1 MVQMSAVTSSMKSS
15 LLTKLKDSLPQS
27 PMMWIVALT
36 CVVLLVTL
44 SRMLAL
50 QRSIQDLQAKPSV
63 DESVVRQLVRHQLEE
78 TVRSIE
84 QQNKAHMQMHAM
96 RAQEAARR
104 AAQPVEAPV
113 APAPEAPPVPVAEA
127 PPAAAAP
134 EAAVP
139 VAEAPAVEKPAAEAP
154 AATPAQEINETLDD
168 DVVTEKVEKVDRRR
182 KK

>member
-1 MVQMSAVTSSMKSS
+1 
-15 LLTKLKDSLPQS
+15 
-27 PMMWIVALT
+27 MMWIVALT

-63 DESVVRQLVRHQLEE
+63 DESVVRQLVRQQLEE
-78 TVRSIE
+78 TVKSIE

-104 AAQPVEAPV
+104 AAQVPEPPV
-113 APAPEAPPVPVAEA
+113 PAPEAQPVAAAVPAAPDTQPVQA
-127 PPAAAAP
+127 PPAPDAQAP
-134 EAAVP
+134 EAQ
-139 VAEAPAVEKPAAEAP
+139 AEKKTEL
-154 AATPAQEINETLDD
+154 NETLDD
-168 DVVTEKVEKVDRRR
+168 DVVTEKAEKVDRRR